1 METIFFY
8 VVDALILLSFFGW
21 LFSTIRYGIKVK
33 KSHLEKDKRKEI
45 NEKVKE
51 RKLWKT
57 PTNIFKVLLVLS
69 IVLIAFGTMLFVLYA
84 IFMMFML
91 VISLFAAILSHDK
104 AENVS
109 AFFETISN
117 IIFGY
122 WKYVGIASF
131 PVLIASTTFFMIR
144 QCFLNKLKLQM
155 VDENMKDIPEK

>member
-8 VVDALILLSFFGW
+8 VVDAVILLSFFGW

-33 KSHLEKDKRKEI
+33 KSHLEKKERKEI
-45 NEKVKE
+45 KEIVKE
-51 RKLWKT
+51 KKLWKT

-69 IVLIAFGTMLFVLYA
+69 LVFISIGIALFVLYA
-84 IFMMFML
+84 IFMMVVF

-122 WKYVGIASF
+122 WKYVGIGSF
-131 PVLIASTTFFMIR
+131 PVLIASTTYFMIR
-144 QCFLNKLKLQM
+144 QCFVNKLKMQM
-155 VDENMKDIPEK
+155 LDDKTKE